1 MEAFMK
7 IISVIVSAAVS
18 ATLSGMTVWYRMRK
32 KKDSAIAD
40 GVQCLLREKIIEKHA
55 KYVEEKHFC
64 PIYAKESLRKAYNA
78 YHALGG
84 NGDMNDLRRTFRHLP
99 TVHGG
104 PPTEVSENE

>member
-64 PIYAKESLRKAYNA
+64 PIYAKESLRKAYDA

-84 NGDMNDLRRTFRHLP
+84 NDVATALYKEVMALHTEPPEN
-99 TVHGG
+99 GG
-104 PPTEVSENE
+104 VL